1 MPLVKSQWNPLMETT
16 KFILIGG
23 GGHARVVSSII
34 EAQETYHLE
43 GVFDSNPKIETLDGV
58 EIFHEYNPDQFPN
71 ALAIVAIGDNKIRKQ
86 LAQTI
91 QHVFGKLIHPL
102 ASIDRLGLVGEGSVV
117 MHHAVIQRGTRV
129 GKHGIINTASSI
141 DHDCVLGDFVHIAPN
156 ATLCGGVQIG
166 DETFIGAGVV
176 VLPQIKIGKR
186 VIVGAGTVVTKNIP
200 DGVTV
205 VGNPGKIIN
214 SNGAI

>member
-1 MPLVKSQWNPLMETT
+1 METT

-34 EAQETYHLE
+34 EAQETSKLE
-43 GVFDSNPKIETLDGV
+43 GIFDSNSKIETLDGV
-58 EIFHEYNPDQFPN
+58 ENFYKYKPDLFPN
-71 ALAIVAIGDNKIRKQ
+71 AFAIVAIGDNKIRKQ

-91 QHVFGKLIHPL
+91 QHVFGELIHPS
-102 ASIDRLGLVGEGSVV
+102 ASIDRFSLVGEGSVV
-117 MHHAVIQRGTRV
+117 MHHAVIQRGTQI
-129 GKHGIINTASSI
+129 GKHGIINTACSV
-141 DHDCVLGDFVHIAPN
+141 DHDCILGDFVHIAPN

-186 VIVGAGTVVTKNIP
+186 VTVGAGTVVTKNIP
-200 DGVTV
+200 DGATV
-205 VGNPGKIIN
+205 VGNPGKIIK
-214 SNGAI
+214 SHGAI

>member
-1 MPLVKSQWNPLMETT
+1 METT

-34 EAQETYHLE
+34 EAQENSHLE
-43 GVFDSNPKIETLDGV
+43 VVFDSNSKIETLDGV
-58 EIFHEYNPDQFPN
+58 ENFYKYNPDQFPN

-91 QHVFGKLIHPL
+91 QHVFGKLIHPS

-117 MHHAVIQRGTRV
+117 LHHAVIQRGTRI
-129 GKHGIINTASSI
+129 GKHGIINTASSV

-166 DETFIGAGVV
+166 DETFIGAGV
-176 VLPQIKIGKR
+176 I
-186 VIVGAGTVVTKNIP
+186 GAGTVVTKNIP